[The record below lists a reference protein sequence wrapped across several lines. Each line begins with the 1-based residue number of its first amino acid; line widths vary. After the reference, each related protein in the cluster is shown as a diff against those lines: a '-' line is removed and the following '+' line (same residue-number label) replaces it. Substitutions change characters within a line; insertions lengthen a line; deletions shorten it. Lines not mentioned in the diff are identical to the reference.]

1 MESAERTRAFPRKGD
16 NMIKTRY
23 TEQTGVLIGV
33 TNAYNVT
40 LKKNVH
46 AWGHF
51 DCNEAMPVHV
61 GPWYKTKEEALSDHE
76 RYIKAA
82 WLPLE
87 TSK

>member
-1 MESAERTRAFPRKGD
+1 
-16 NMIKTRY
+16 MIETRY

-51 DCNEAMPVHV
+51 DCNESMPVHV
-61 GPWYKTKEEALSDHE
+61 GPWYKTKEEALSDYE

-87 TSK
+87 TTE